1 MKNIYLKHPL
11 FNYFNEQIIK
21 LSNDDLFFEG
31 IFLGNK
37 KIKIFFN
44 ESMDEWLSIYKE
56 ELSKISLSFMK
67 KKNTL

>member
-31 IFLGNK
+31 IFLGNE

-56 ELSKISLSFMK
+56 ELSKISLIILPSI
-67 KKNTL
+67 